1 MITFKILTN
10 LIDLIQFEV
19 MIGLSEGHLSDY
31 FHFFV
36 WCMSVRWSD
45 LSKCQTISIDQT
57 KKVYWLHLELWDKSW
72 NDYWCEEP
80 VL

>member
-1 MITFKILTN
+1 
-10 LIDLIQFEV
+10 
-19 MIGLSEGHLSDY
+19 MIGLSEGHVSDY

-45 LSKCQTISIDQT
+45 LNALSKCLTISIDQT
-57 KKVYWLHLELWDKSW
+57 KKVYWSHLKLWDKSW